1 MIHHPKPYLDGFRLR
16 HHAYGVERRRNMSK
30 LILER
35 GTEFPKPLGYED
47 IDEAVQDWVKSLG
60 ITYEGKELPT
70 YKLYSNQ
77 RMSEYSQSWQNLDE
91 SGNLVTSFKTVT
103 RENNPK
109 QGKIYDDSFNIP
121 GNRKYPMFI
130 VPVLQENGTEAY
142 DMYSM
147 AQPMAVDF
155 SFVVGIVCVK
165 YDLINEFNKIMLS
178 QFKALE
184 CYIFPNGHPVSMKL
198 NDVSDDSQYDINNRK
213 YYSQTYKI
221 TVKAYIVEDKDY
233 QVDRLPSRLV
243 MRMLGTTPKISR
255 EKFVLDTV
263 SAQTGAVTTSG
274 EACFPYQGE
283 ADAKKHDYGDYVS
296 VEEEYVKPEEC
307 LRKEDDHYYNKKVII
322 SVYFDCTECS
332 QFEIDTDVVIV
343 SAETVNVYDF
353 VMTVNGEKVDFENDF
368 PLYAGDA
375 VSVCISRDEPGEP
388 SSVSLVG
395 YDPNV
400 VFDDRVNPESA
411 LDEEPDEEVID
422 VQ

>member
-1 MIHHPKPYLDGFRLR
+1 MIRNPKPYLDGFSLR

-47 IDEAVQDWVKSLG
+47 VDEAVQDWVKSLS
-60 ITYEGKELPT
+60 IIYEGKELPT

-109 QGKIYDDSFNIP
+109 QGKIYDESFNIP

-147 AQPMAVDF
+147 TQPMAVDF
-155 SFVVGIVCVK
+155 TFVVGIVCVK

-198 NDVSDDSQYDINNRK
+198 NDVSDDSQYDIDNRK

-274 EACFPYQGE
+274 GACFPYQAE

-307 LRKEDDHYYNKKVII
+307 LREEDDHYYNKKII
-322 SVYFDCTECS
+322 INVYFDCTECS
-332 QFEIDTDVVIV
+332 QFEIDTDVAIV

-411 LDEEPDEEVID
+411 LDEEPGEEVID